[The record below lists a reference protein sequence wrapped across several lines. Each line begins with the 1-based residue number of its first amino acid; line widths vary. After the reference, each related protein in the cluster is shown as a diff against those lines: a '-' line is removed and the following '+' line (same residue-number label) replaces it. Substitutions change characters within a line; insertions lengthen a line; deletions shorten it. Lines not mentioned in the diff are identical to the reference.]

1 MDKNVGELD
10 STIRIIFGA
19 ALAPLLL
26 FTKGIGKIV
35 GIFGI
40 VIISRFGVHEYP
52 FRVRRFTNW
61 VHLVF

>member
-35 GIFGI
+35 GIIGI
-40 VIISRFGVHEYP
+40 AL
-52 FRVRRFTNW
+52 
-61 VHLVF
+61 LVSGKTQKCGMYEVTGKSTLKSD

>member
-40 VIISRFGVHEYP
+40 ALLGIRKNTKMWNV
-52 FRVRRFTNW
+52 
-61 VHLVF
+61 